1 MTYYTKI
8 STSQQGE
15 TFVADNAFM
24 LEHFYRGQWVRG
36 GTPEGEPRLLA
47 SSAGVKPEQV
57 AEAIQLALIPPQP
70 DSERGGVALVRGKG
84 GVFYFVQARIG
95 AAGEHITHVVL
106 LPSELIRTLSGNLQ
120 ALLPLIQPTMPTYDS
135 AGSILALLPFTADPP
150 AAPQQTSAMLA
161 LMSATRDRIGTI
173 ETLLAAVITGTPLL
187 IQGAPPE
194 LETRLTAIE
203 GIMALLPPPA
213 RSGVTFATH
222 AAPPRRAETAITFYP
237 DGETPEGALVYR
249 WNEPNV
255 AGEKPTDDYARY
267 ITSQLRLDT
276 ALVLEQTNALTPVAG
291 WRIRRGDSLGEAL
304 RYAAMRLRIDNAV
317 LGNQPVELDDAA
329 QVLADDPTLTDELR
343 LAYVNH
349 LLKLALPLEALDH
362 LRALGRIAR
371 GNPDLENVLLGQI
384 EEALNANVH
393 AGAIYRALVDWVATG
408 TGFTGMFWTEQ
419 IQRAAKLYADA
430 LVKAGDTAALATFLR
445 EAAAAPA
452 SAQVAPTLPT
462 LLEKAL
468 PLASEDGTLAQ
479 AVLMLAAVAYASD
492 RLLRLFAERSL
503 VAKLP
508 LSIARFQPYVLGA
521 GKGESTQVLANAA
534 GALGDEARDVLAI
547 RFAELAI
554 LQDQPQLVDA
564 AALELLAHA
573 AASEW
578 GDPFDQTLRWVVRNL
593 ATEPSLRILG
603 EEGARSLMRI
613 LLARRAYNDFAA
625 SLTTFGRALYIG
637 EGGQASLGDFTRAIF
652 SNLSLD
658 AAATLAALRALAA
671 NGLKPLPM
679 MNAYYGALQ
688 ADHWSPALSA
698 AAADLNTLVL
708 NNQLLA
714 SQLPVPMLLALV
726 QYHVKRAD
734 PPSAVRVAELLPEIA
749 AKDGDGGSNAM
760 LRLCGLLRD
769 DEAMRA
775 VAVNLVR
782 RYVRLLP
789 LSVDR
794 RAAARLSEK
803 LGVKVRSALDATLLL
818 KRIFDGLPIE
828 EYAGYLHVTAQF
840 LSDTAS
846 AYVDKERQPGIKI
859 LLSDLDSLNGGFTP
873 DNRRALSR
881 EIIELGRGIVTI
893 AARHKTLRP
902 RTTDAQ
908 IDQLVAGELDASAP
922 LDVMRI
928 MGGYFS
934 RGKRVNSRIEQ
945 TMGGHPLAA
954 RPAGDVLT
962 HTEVALRLLR
972 AFAKALPNEGRWTVS
987 AAALRDEL
995 ESVWEDVPLGERRQ
1009 MVQDLARDFQRLP
1022 ELILFIAERGNPRVL
1037 QEDERGARKLDL
1049 GEKKPESTLE
1059 FYRLVSGYFRAR
1071 AR

>member
-1 MTYYTKI
+1 M
-8 STSQQGE
+8 
-15 TFVADNAFM
+15 ADNVFL

-36 GTPEGEPRLLA
+36 GAPEGEPRLLA

-57 AEAIQLALIPPQP
+57 SEAIQLALIPPQP
-70 DSERGGVALVRGKG
+70 DSERGGVALVRGKS

-95 AAGEHITHVVL
+95 AAGEQIAHVTL
-106 LPSELIRTLSGNLQ
+106 LPSELIRVLSGNVT
-120 ALLPLIQPTMPTYDS
+120 ALLPLVQSSMPTYDAS
-135 AGSILALLPFTADPP
+135 GSILGLVSFTAEPP
-150 AAPQQTSAMLA
+150 TTQQQTSAMLA
-161 LMSATRDRIGTI
+161 LMTATRDRINTI
-173 ETLLAAVITGTPLL
+173 ETLLAGVITATPVL

-194 LETRLTAIE
+194 LETRLAAVE
-203 GIMALLPPPA
+203 GLMALLPPPA
-213 RSGVTFATH
+213 RPGVTFATYGT
-222 AAPPRRAETAITFYP
+222 PQRRVDTAIVFYP
-237 DGETPEGALVYR
+237 DEELPPETLVYR
-249 WNEPNV
+249 WREPNTEGV
-255 AGEKPTDDYARY
+255 KPADDYARY
-267 ITSQLRLDT
+267 MTSQLRLDT
-276 ALVLEQTNALTPVAG
+276 ALVLEQTNALTAVAG
-291 WRIRRGDSLGEAL
+291 WRIRRGDTLGEAL

-362 LRALGRIAR
+362 LRGLGRIAR

-384 EEALNANVH
+384 EEALTANVH
-393 AGAIYRALVDWVATG
+393 TGAIYRALVDWVATG

-419 IQRAAKLYADA
+419 IQRAAKLYADTLA
-430 LVKAGDTAALATFLR
+430 KEGDTAALATFLR
-445 EAAAAPA
+445 EAAAAPS

-462 LLEKAL
+462 LIERSL
-468 PLASEDGTLAQ
+468 PLASEDAALAQ
-479 AVLMLAAVAYASD
+479 SVLMLAAVAYASD
-492 RLLRLFAERSL
+492 RLLRLFAERTL
-503 VAKLP
+503 IAKLP
-508 LSIARFQPYVLGA
+508 LSIARLQPYLLGS
-521 GKGESTQVLANAA
+521 GKGETTQVLANAA
-534 GALGDEARDVLAI
+534 GALGDDSRDVLVI

-554 LQDQPQLVDA
+554 LQDQPGLVDS

-593 ATEPSLRILG
+593 ATETGLRLLG

-652 SNLSLD
+652 STLALD
-658 AAATLAALRALAA
+658 PPATLAALRALSA

-688 ADHWSPALSA
+688 ADNWSPALGIA
-698 AAADLNTLVL
+698 AAELNAIVL
-708 NNQLLA
+708 NNQMLA
-714 SQLPVPMLLALV
+714 SQVPVPMLLSLV

-734 PPSAVRVAELLPEIA
+734 PPSAVRIAELLPEIA
-749 AKDGDGGSNAM
+749 AKEGEGGANAM

-789 LSVDR
+789 LTVDR
-794 RAAARLSEK
+794 RAAGRLGEK
-803 LGVKVRSALDATLLL
+803 LGVKVKNALDATLLL
-818 KRIFDGLPIE
+818 KRVFDGLPIE
-828 EYAGYLHVTAQF
+828 EYAGYLQVTAQF

-846 AYVDKERQPGIKI
+846 AYVDKERYPGIKI
-859 LLSDLDSLNGGFTP
+859 LLSDLDSLNGGFKP
-873 DNRRALSR
+873 EDRRALGR
-881 EIIELGRGIVTI
+881 EIIELGKGIVTI
-893 AARHKTLRP
+893 AARHKTMRP
-902 RTTDAQ
+902 RITDAQ
-908 IDQLVAGELDASAP
+908 IESLVAGELDATAP
-922 LDVMRI
+922 LDLMRI

-934 RGKRVNSRIEQ
+934 RGKRVITKIEQ

-972 AFAKALPNEGRWTVS
+972 AFAKALPNEARWTIN
-987 AAALRDEL
+987 AAAVREEM
-995 ESVWEDVPLGERRQ
+995 ESIWEDVPLAERRRL
-1009 MVQDLARDFQRLP
+1009 VQDLARDFQRLP
-1022 ELILFIAERGNPRVL
+1022 ELIVFIAERGNPRIL
-1037 QEDERGARKLDL
+1037 QEDERSARKLDL
-1049 GEKKPESTLE
+1049 GEKKPENTLE
-1059 FYRLVSGYFRAR
+1059 LYRLISGYFRAR